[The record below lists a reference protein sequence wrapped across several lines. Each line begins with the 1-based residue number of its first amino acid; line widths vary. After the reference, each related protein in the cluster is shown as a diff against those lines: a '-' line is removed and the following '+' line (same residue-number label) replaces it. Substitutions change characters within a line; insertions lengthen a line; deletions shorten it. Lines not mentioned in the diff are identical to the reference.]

1 MEDRLVQFL
10 VYPLTCYTTIVCSLI
25 CYTTIRLLLI
35 TLCICL
41 FVCFST
47 AGCVVQVLV
56 RAHEQFEAFM
66 DSEQFRADHQVL
78 MAVLKTLAKIGP
90 HADPVFRDECK
101 YQYVQLSQYSFLAS

>member
-1 MEDRLVQFL
+1 M
-10 VYPLTCYTTIVCSLI
+10 
-25 CYTTIRLLLI
+25 
-35 TLCICL
+35 
-41 FVCFST
+41 
-47 AGCVVQVLV
+47 LV

-101 YQYVQLSQYSFLAS
+101 WKRISYMY